1 MAGPPVPPK
10 KRPDRH
16 YNFRRTNVVF
26 ALSSIALLLVTIW
39 MVVPDYA
46 KPWKRLQSQ
55 FRELE
60 REAVVEELEAERQSL
75 NANELAQ
82 LEADVAKEEEA
93 LATQR
98 SELGDLEDESVK
110 LAKKIYAADARSRG
124 SKSLLDTARY
134 KLDAALQSGRE
145 DKIASA
151 RAKVDGL
158 VSRWTDEVKELELLV
173 DQRDDVEASLESR
186 RTARDTAEDRLAALR
201 SGVDSLNQRIGT
213 LDKRLD
219 YFVLNAPLMDFV
231 EPDLKVEQVMVSG
244 LFQNI
249 NFTTVDRV
257 DRCVTCHVASN
268 RVGFEDERWQEP
280 FRSHPRPELFVAP
293 SSPHPYT
300 SFGCTTC
307 HAGLDRATDFARVGH
322 SPHSEEQ
329 QAEWEQEWGWKTQK
343 YLETPIHPA
352 KYSEAGCVTCHAAEV
367 WTPGSEVQ
375 DVGRELISRMGCSGC
390 HVIDYPAYQDVP
402 RTGPSLKR
410 VAAKTS
416 PGWAYKWIE
425 APRDFHPTTWMPHFF
440 FEENAHL
447 PATQAKQR
455 AEISSLVDYVWD
467 KSETATYPAPPSGSV
482 ASGESL
488 FNTVG
493 CTGCHIL
500 DGDAKRDDFFPQ
512 INRLNGPNLVGTGS
526 KVEAGWLFGWL
537 KDPKSYNPNTR
548 MPNLRLTDQE
558 AADITAF
565 LMTQKSP
572 GYDGLE
578 PPAIDGST
586 RDELALEYLRNNNTY
601 EQSEAV
607 LAGMSEHER
616 SVYLGEQTVQKYGC
630 YGCHDLDG
638 FDDSKPIGV
647 ELTEE
652 GSKSAHLFD
661 FGHVHDVPHTRHDW
675 IKTKLLNPRI
685 WDEGKEA
692 VKNYSELYK
701 MPNFGMSEREA
712 EAVLTNVL
720 GFTKESALASRR
732 AGQSA
737 RSAALAEGRKL
748 ITYYNCQGC
757 HLIEG
762 EGHAILS
769 SLGDKGLLPPSLA
782 SQGARTQA
790 DWLFEFLHDPGTVST
805 RPWLATRM
813 PTFGF
818 DDEEINALIS
828 YFAARD
834 ERQTF
839 STSPQRPSDR
849 QSLVVGEVAFGMLQ
863 CAKCHPAGV
872 SAAGVSAGELAPSL
886 LLAPERLRHDWVPDW
901 IKDPQTWIP
910 GTNMPQ
916 NFAKADDGTFS
927 SPLAAA
933 IDAPMFSAQKRRMM
947 TEFESEDD
955 LREFLADPDKMTE
968 ALRDHIWWGLQ

>member
-1 MAGPPVPPK
+1 MPVPPE

-26 ALSSIALLLVTIW
+26 ALTSIALLLVTVW

-60 REAVVEELEAERQSL
+60 KEAVREELEAERQRL

-82 LEADVAKEEEA
+82 LEAQVAEERQRIATQEAEIEELEA
-93 LATQR
+93 LSGQ
-98 SELGDLEDESVK
+98 LD
-110 LAKKIYAADARSRG
+110 KKIYAADAQSRG

-134 KLDAALQSGRE
+134 EYDAALQSGRE
-145 DKIASA
+145 GKIAD
-151 RAKVDGL
+151 AKAEVDAL
-158 VSRWTDEVKELELLV
+158 VAQWTEEVKALELLV
-173 DQRDDVEASLESR
+173 SEKEGVESQLEER
-186 RTARDTAEDRLAALR
+186 RAGLQAAQDLLDALR
-201 SGVDSLNQRIGT
+201 SGVDSHNQRIAA
-213 LDKRLD
+213 LDKKLD
-219 YFVLNAPLMDFV
+219 YYVLNAPLMDFI

-268 RVGFEDERWQEP
+268 RLGFEGERWEEP
-280 FRSHPRPELFVAP
+280 FRSHPRPDLFVMP

-300 SFGCTTC
+300 TFGCTVC

-322 SPHSEEQ
+322 SPSSEEQ
-329 QAEWEQEWGWKTQK
+329 RAEWEETWDWKPQK
-343 YLETPIHPA
+343 YLDTPIYPA
-352 KYSEAGCVTCHAAEV
+352 AYSEAGCVTCHAAEV
-367 WTPGSEVQ
+367 WTPESLVQ
-375 DVGRELISRMGCSGC
+375 DVGRQLISRMGCFGC
-390 HVIDYPAYQDVP
+390 HVIDYPAYQDMP

-410 VAAKTS
+410 VAAKTT
-416 PGWAYKWIE
+416 PGWGYKWIE

-440 FEENAHL
+440 YQDNAHL
-447 PATQAKQR
+447 PATQAKQ
-455 AEISSLVDYVWD
+455 AVEISSLVAYVWD
-467 KSETATYPAPPSGSV
+467 KSEDASYPAPPAGSTER
-482 ASGESL
+482 GEEL

-500 DGDAKRDDFFPQ
+500 DGQAARDDFFPQ

-526 KVEAGWLFGWL
+526 KVDAGWLFAWL
-537 KDPKSYNPNTR
+537 KDPKAYNPDTR

-558 AADITAF
+558 AADLTAF
-565 LMTQKSP
+565 LMAQRHP
-572 GYDGLE
+572 GYEGLE
-578 PPAIDGST
+578 EPPVDSAV
-586 RDELALEYLRNNNTY
+586 RDELALEYLRNNNTF
-601 EQSEAV
+601 EQSEAI
-607 LAGMSEHER
+607 LSAMSDHER
-616 SVYLGEQTVQKYGC
+616 NVYLGEQTVQKYGC
-630 YGCHDLDG
+630 YACHELEG

-652 GSKSAHLFD
+652 GSKPVHQFD

-685 WDEGKEA
+685 WDEGKEE
-692 VKNYSELYK
+692 VKNYGELYK

-712 EAVLTNVL
+712 EAVLVNVL
-720 GFTKESALASRR
+720 GFTKESALESRK

-737 RSAALAEGRKL
+737 RAAALAEGRKL

-762 EGHAILS
+762 QGHAILS
-769 SLGDKGLLPPSLA
+769 SLGDKGLLPPNLA

-790 DWLFEFLHDPGTVST
+790 DWLFEFLHDPSMVQT

-813 PTFGF
+813 PTFGLS
-818 DDEEINALIS
+818 DEQINALVA
-828 YFAARD
+828 YFAAAD
-834 ERQTF
+834 ERDAFATDPAPP
-839 STSPQRPSDR
+839 TDR

-863 CAKCHPAGV
+863 CAKCHPSGAA
-872 SAAGVSAGELAPSL
+872 AAGVSAGELAPSL
-886 LLAPERLRHDWVPDW
+886 LLAPERLRHDWVPSW

-916 NFAKADDGTFS
+916 NFAKLDDGTFS
-927 SPLAAA
+927 SPLANA
-933 IDAPMFSAQKRRMM
+933 IDAPMFAAQKRRMM
-947 TEFESEDD
+947 SEFESDEE
-955 LREFLADPDKMTE
+955 LKEFLADADKMTQ
-968 ALRDHIWWGLQ
+968 ALRDHIWWGLN